1 MQQRFSQRRRLTL
14 AAGLA
19 LAPLLTLTA
28 GQAPASEPGTPDSP
42 LQWVAGDLPPFAW
55 ISTNGPQGYAHELA
69 IRMAQ
74 RLGRPL
80 HVSYY
85 PWARAVK
92 MAKEGDHYG
101 IFPLA
106 RTPDREQQF
115 RWLIPLMTV
124 RYAFVGRA
132 GKTPQTLDQLR
143 SQRIGVLRGSPIIR
157 NLQAERFSQ
166 IVEAK
171 DYKDLLRL
179 LQMDAITAIYAG
191 APMLQ
196 AAIDEYGFE
205 RGLFQT
211 HTTLGEATLYMG
223 ASLKVSDA
231 EAERWTKAYQQLQ
244 ADGTVARL
252 QQRYLRP

>member
-1 MQQRFSQRRRLTL
+1 MSQ
-14 AAGLA
+14 AAGA
-19 LAPLLTLTA
+19 DT
-28 GQAPASEPGTPDSP
+28 P

-55 ISTNGPQGYAHELA
+55 IGNNGPQGYAHELA

-80 HVSYY
+80 QVSYY

-92 MAKEGDHYG
+92 MAKEGESYG

-106 RTPDREQQF
+106 RTPDRESHY
-115 RWLIPLMTV
+115 RWLIPLMAV
-124 RYAFVGRA
+124 KYAFVGRA
-132 GKTPQTLDQLR
+132 DGPALSLEQLR
-143 SQRIGVLRGSPIIR
+143 KQRIGVLRGSPIIR
-157 NLQAERFSQ
+157 NLQAEQFTD

-179 LQMDAITAIYAG
+179 LQLKAITAIYAG
-191 APMLQ
+191 APMLN

-205 RGLFQT
+205 RSQFQL
-211 HTTLGEATLYMG
+211 HTTLSEATLYMG
-223 ASLKVSDA
+223 ASLKLSDA
-231 EAERWTKAYQQLQ
+231 EAERWIRAYQQLQ